1 MNSSGSRGSRGSKGS
16 TLTLVICVLLAVV
29 LGACGGRAAN
39 EIRIPRGAGGVG
51 FLPLLVMEKH
61 RLIEKHAA
69 AAGISDLTVRW
80 IDLGGPSVVNDALLS
95 GAADYA
101 AAGPPAMLTL
111 WDRTRDSIGVAGVA
125 AMTSLPMYLNTH
137 AAHLKTIDDL
147 REGDKIA
154 VTAIKV
160 SIPALV
166 MQMYAA
172 KKYGPAE
179 ATRFDKFT
187 VSMTHP
193 DAVVA
198 MLSGVTGISAHF
210 ASPPFHQRE
219 RRDSKIRT
227 IMTSDEV
234 MGGSTTFTMLS
245 TTKKFREENPE
256 IYKAVLQA
264 LEEAN
269 GRIASQPREAA
280 EILLA
285 ATRDSGFSI
294 DETVAML
301 RDPAVKFTTTP
312 ENVSKYA
319 DFMHETGSIR
329 QRPASWK
336 DVFFPEIHSAPG
348 S

>member
-1 MNSSGSRGSRGSKGS
+1 MNRPGRSDRS
-16 TLTLVICVLLAVV
+16 VV
-29 LGACGGRAAN
+29 LGVALLALVLCACGSRPAN

-69 AAGISDLTVRW
+69 AAGVENLTVRW
-80 IDLGGPSVVNDALLS
+80 VDLGGPSVVNDALLS

-125 AMTSLPMYLNTH
+125 AMTSLPMYLNTS
-137 AAHLKTIDDL
+137 APHLRTVDDL

-172 KKYGPAE
+172 NKYGAAA
-179 ATRFDKFT
+179 ATRFDRYT

-198 MLSGVTGISAHF
+198 LLSGATGISAHF

-219 RRDSKIRT
+219 RRDAKIRT
-227 IMTSDEV
+227 IMTSDAV

-245 TTKKFREENPE
+245 TTKKFREGNPK
-256 IYKAVLQA
+256 IYTAVLRA

-269 GRIASQPREAA
+269 ASIASAPREAA

-285 ATRDSGFSI
+285 STPDSGFSI

-301 RDPAVKFTTTP
+301 TDPAVKFTTTP

-319 DFMHETGSIR
+319 DFMHQIKSIT

>member
-1 MNSSGSRGSRGSKGS
+1 
-16 TLTLVICVLLAVV
+16 
-29 LGACGGRAAN
+29 
-39 EIRIPRGAGGVG
+39 
-51 FLPLLVMEKH
+51 
-61 RLIEKHAA
+61 
-69 AAGISDLTVRW
+69 
-80 IDLGGPSVVNDALLS
+80 
-95 GAADYA
+95 
-101 AAGPPAMLTL
+101 
-111 WDRTRDSIGVAGVA
+111 
-125 AMTSLPMYLNTH
+125 MYLNTS
-137 AAHLKTIDDL
+137 AAHLKTVDDL

-172 KKYGPAE
+172 KKYGAAD
-179 ATRFDKFT
+179 ATRFDKYT

-198 MLSGVTGISAHF
+198 LLSGATGISAHF

-256 IYKAVLQA
+256 VYKAVLQA

-269 GRIASQPREAA
+269 ARIASDPREAA
-280 EILLA
+280 EMLLA
-285 ATRDSGFSI
+285 TTRDSGFSI

-301 RDPAVKFTTTP
+301 MDPAVKFTTTP
-312 ENVSKYA
+312 ENVGKYA
-319 DFMHETGSIR
+319 DFMHQIGSIR

>member
-1 MNSSGSRGSRGSKGS
+1 MTLRAFRGSFVAAIV
-16 TLTLVICVLLAVV
+16 LVVT
-29 LGACGGRAAN
+29 ACASRPAN

-69 AAGISDLTVRW
+69 AAGISNLTVRW
-80 IDLGGPSVVNDALLS
+80 VDLGGPSVVNDALLS

-111 WDRTRDSIGVAGVA
+111 WDRTRDSIAVAGVA

-137 AAHLKTIDDL
+137 AAHLKTVDDL

-172 KKYGPAE
+172 KKYGAAD
-179 ATRFDKFT
+179 ATRFDKYT

-198 MLSGVTGISAHF
+198 LLSGATGISAHF

-256 IYKAVLQA
+256 VYKAVLQA

-269 GRIASQPREAA
+269 ARIASDPREAA
-280 EILLA
+280 EMLLA
-285 ATRDSGFSI
+285 TTRDSGFSI

-301 RDPAVKFTTTP
+301 MDPAVKFTTTP
-312 ENVSKYA
+312 ENVGKYA
-319 DFMHETGSIR
+319 DFMHQIGSIR